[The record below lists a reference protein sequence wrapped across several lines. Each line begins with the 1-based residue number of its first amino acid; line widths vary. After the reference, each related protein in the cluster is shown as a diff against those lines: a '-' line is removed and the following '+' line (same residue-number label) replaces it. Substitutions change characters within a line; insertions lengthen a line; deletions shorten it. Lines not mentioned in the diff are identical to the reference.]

1 MESRNAAVARC
12 FAKQAW
18 KSKPMDSVR
27 HLSFDV
33 AVVGAG
39 PAGIA
44 AALAAADSGVT
55 VGLIDDNPAAGGQ
68 IWRGVQSA
76 PQNSASS
83 IWFQRLNK
91 SAVQLVRGAR
101 VFHAAKGE
109 LAAESDD
116 SAIQISY
123 GKLILTTGA
132 RELFLPFPGWTLPNV
147 TGAGGLQA
155 LLKSGL
161 DIAGKRVVI
170 AGTGPLLLA
179 VAAYARK
186 CGAKVVAICE
196 QTTRSR
202 MVRFGMK
209 MLLVPGKAPEA
220 LRFAYEL
227 RGIPHW
233 TDCWPVAAF
242 GSRRIESVR
251 ISRQGQTS
259 EIECDYL
266 ACGFLLIPNLELPRM
281 CGCRL
286 ESGFV
291 HVNEY
296 QQTSAPGIYC
306 AGEPTGIGG
315 LELALAEGEVAGYAA
330 TNWEDRAKHLFAK
343 RARYG
348 KGVRILKDA
357 FPLRPELKN
366 LARPDTLVCRCED
379 VPHERLREHG
389 CWRAAKLHARC
400 GMGPCQGRVCA
411 PAAEFLFGWQI
422 DSVRPPVFPVRC
434 ASLAAVPSHSAA
446 ARN

>member
-1 MESRNAAVARC
+1 
-12 FAKQAW
+12 
-18 KSKPMDSVR
+18 MDSVK
-27 HLSFDV
+27 HLRFDV
-33 AVVGAG
+33 IVVGAG

-44 AALAAADSGVT
+44 AALAAADSGKS
-55 VGLIDDNPAAGGQ
+55 VGLIDDNPTAGGQ
-68 IWRGVQSA
+68 IWRGSQSA
-76 PQNSASS
+76 PRKSASS
-83 IWFQRLNK
+83 IWFNRLRK
-91 SAVQLVRGAR
+91 SAVQIIGGAR
-101 VFHAAKGE
+101 VFHAANGE

-116 SAIQISY
+116 SAIQITY
-123 GKLILTTGA
+123 GKLIIATGA

-147 TGAGGLQA
+147 IGTGGLQA

-161 DIAGKRVVI
+161 EIAGKRVVI

-186 CGAKVVAICE
+186 CGAKVLGICE
-196 QTTRSR
+196 QTTRPR
-202 MVRFGMK
+202 MVGFGMK
-209 MLLVPGKAPEA
+209 MLLVRGKAPEV
-220 LRFAYEL
+220 LRFAYDL

-242 GSRRIESVR
+242 GNRRVESVR
-251 ISRQGQTS
+251 ISRQGLTS

-266 ACGFLLIPNLELPRM
+266 ACGFHLIPNSELPRM

-286 ESGFV
+286 QQGFV
-291 HVNEY
+291 QVDEY
-296 QQTSAPGIYC
+296 QQTSVAGTFC

-315 LELALAEGEVAGYAA
+315 LELALAEGEIAGYAA

-343 RARYG
+343 RARYQKVVG
-348 KGVRILKDA
+348 ILKDA

-379 VPHERLREHG
+379 VPHVRLCEHSS
-389 CWRAAKLHARC
+389 WRAAKLHARC

-411 PAAEFLFGWQI
+411 PAAEFLFGWEI

-434 ASLAAVPSHSAA
+434 SSLAAIRSHSAA
-446 ARN
+446 PRN

>member
-1 MESRNAAVARC
+1 
-12 FAKQAW
+12 
-18 KSKPMDSVR
+18 MDSFK
-27 HLSFDV
+27 HLRFDV

-44 AALAAADSGVT
+44 AALAAADSGRT

-68 IWRGVQSA
+68 IWRATHDSA
-76 PQNSASS
+76 RPSASS
-83 IWFQRLNK
+83 VRFDRLNK
-91 SAVQLVRGAR
+91 SAVQIVRGAR

-116 SAIQISY
+116 SAIQVSY
-123 GKLILTTGA
+123 GKLILATGA

-147 TGAGGLQA
+147 MGAGGLQA
-155 LLKSGL
+155 LVKSGL
-161 DIAGKRVVI
+161 DISGKRIVI

-179 VAAYARK
+179 VATYARK
-186 CGAKVVAICE
+186 CGAKVIGICE
-196 QTTRSR
+196 QTNRSR
-202 MVRFGMK
+202 MARFALK
-209 MLLVPGKAPEA
+209 MTLIPGKAAEA
-220 LRFAYEL
+220 LRFVYDL

-233 TDCWPVAAF
+233 TDCLPVAAF
-242 GSRRIESVR
+242 GNRQVETVR

-266 ACGFLLIPNLELPRM
+266 ACGFHLIPNVELPRM

-286 ESGFV
+286 RENFV
-291 HVNEY
+291 AVDEY
-296 QQTSAPGIYC
+296 QQTSVPGIYC

-315 LELALAEGEVAGYAA
+315 LELALAEGEIAGYAA
-330 TNWEDRAKHLFAK
+330 TNWEDRAKHLFAR
-343 RARYG
+343 RARYQ
-348 KGVRILKDA
+348 KVVRILQDA

-379 VPHERLREHG
+379 IPHERLCEHG
-389 CWRAAKLHARC
+389 GWRAAKLYTRC

-422 DSVRPPVFPVRC
+422 DSVRPPLFPVRC
-434 ASLAAVPSHSAA
+434 SSLAAIASRSAP
-446 ARN
+446 RN

>member
-1 MESRNAAVARC
+1 
-12 FAKQAW
+12 
-18 KSKPMDSVR
+18 MDSVK
-27 HLSFDV
+27 HLRFDV

-39 PAGIA
+39 PAGIS
-44 AALAAADSGVT
+44 AALAAADSGRT
-55 VGLIDDNPAAGGQ
+55 IGLIDDNPAAGGQ
-68 IWRGVQSA
+68 IWRAAYNSA
-76 PQNSASS
+76 RLSASS
-83 IWFQRLNK
+83 IWFDRLNK
-91 SAVQLVRGAR
+91 SAVQIVRGAR
-101 VFHAAKGE
+101 VFHAAAGE

-116 SAIQISY
+116 SVIQISY

-147 TGAGGLQA
+147 MGAGGLQA
-155 LLKSGL
+155 LIKSGL
-161 DIAGKRVVI
+161 DISGKRIVI

-179 VAAYARK
+179 VAAYAGK
-186 CGAKVVAICE
+186 CGAKVIGICE

-202 MVRFGMK
+202 MARFGLNM
-209 MLLVPGKAPEA
+209 MLIPGKAAET

-242 GSRRIESVR
+242 GNRRVETVR
-251 ISRQGQTS
+251 ISRHGQIT

-266 ACGFLLIPNLELPRM
+266 ACGFHLIPNVELPRM
-281 CGCRL
+281 CGCGLRDN
-286 ESGFV
+286 FV
-291 HVNEY
+291 AVDEY
-296 QQTSAPGIYC
+296 QQTSVPGIFC

-315 LELALAEGEVAGYAA
+315 VDLALVEGEIAGYAA

-343 RARYG
+343 RARFQ
-348 KGVRILKDA
+348 KVVRILQDA

-379 VPHERLREHG
+379 VPHERLCKHTS
-389 CWRAAKLHARC
+389 WRAAKLHARC

-422 DSVRPPVFPVRC
+422 DSVRPPLFPVRC
-434 ASLAAVPSHSAA
+434 SSLTAMSPHSAA
-446 ARN
+446 RN

>member
-1 MESRNAAVARC
+1 
-12 FAKQAW
+12 
-18 KSKPMDSVR
+18 MDSVK
-27 HLSFDV
+27 HLRFDV

-44 AALAAADSGVT
+44 AALAAADSGKT

-68 IWRGVQSA
+68 IWRGAQNVQRHSVSA
-76 PQNSASS
+76 V
-83 IWFQRLNK
+83 WLERLNK
-91 SAVQLVRGAR
+91 SAIQLVRGAR
-101 VFHAAKGE
+101 VFHAADGE

-123 GKLILTTGA
+123 GKLILATGA
-132 RELFLPFPGWTLPNV
+132 RELYLPFPGWTLPNV
-147 TGAGGLQA
+147 MGAGGLQA
-155 LLKSGL
+155 LVKSGL
-161 DIAGKRVVI
+161 DIAGKRIVV

-186 CGAKVVAICE
+186 CGAKVVGICE
-196 QTTRSR
+196 QTTRPR
-202 MVRFGMK
+202 MARFGMK
-209 MLLVPGKAPEA
+209 MMLVPGKAAEA

-242 GSRRIESVR
+242 GNRRLESVR

-266 ACGFLLIPNLELPRM
+266 ACGFHLIPNVELPRM
-281 CGCRL
+281 CGCQL
-286 ESGFV
+286 KNGFV
-291 HVNEY
+291 DVNEY
-296 QQTSAPGIYC
+296 QQTSVAGTYC

-315 LELALAEGEVAGYAA
+315 LELALVEGEIAGYAA
-330 TNWEDRAKHLFAK
+330 TNWEDRAKHLIPK
-343 RARYG
+343 RARYQTV
-348 KGVRILKDA
+348 VRILKAA

-366 LARPDTLVCRCED
+366 LARPDTLVCRCDD
-379 VPHERLREHG
+379 VSHERLCEHTS
-389 CWRAAKLHARC
+389 WRAAKLHTRC

-422 DSVRPPVFPVRC
+422 DSVRPPLYPVRC
-434 ASLAAVPSHSAA
+434 SSLAAIPSHSVP
-446 ARN
+446 RN

>member
-1 MESRNAAVARC
+1 
-12 FAKQAW
+12 
-18 KSKPMDSVR
+18 MDSVK
-27 HLSFDV
+27 HLRFDV

-44 AALAAADSGVT
+44 AALAAADSGRS

-68 IWRGVQSA
+68 IWRGAHDSTR
-76 PQNSASS
+76 PSASS
-83 IWFQRLNK
+83 TWFDRLNK
-91 SAVQLVRGAR
+91 SAVQIVRGAR
-101 VFHAAKGE
+101 VFHATQGE

-116 SAIQISY
+116 SVIQTSY
-123 GKLILTTGA
+123 GKLILATGA

-147 TGAGGLQA
+147 MGAGGLQA
-155 LLKSGL
+155 LVKSGL
-161 DIAGKRVVI
+161 DISGKRIVI

-186 CGAKVVAICE
+186 SGAKVIGICE

-202 MVRFGMK
+202 MARFGLQM
-209 MLLVPGKAPEA
+209 MLVPGKAAEA
-220 LRFAYEL
+220 LRFAYDL

-233 TDCWPVAAF
+233 TACWPVAAF
-242 GSRRIESVR
+242 GNRRLESVR
-251 ISRQGQTS
+251 ISRHGQIS

-266 ACGFLLIPNLELPRM
+266 ACGFHLIPNIELPRM

-286 ESGFV
+286 RENFV
-291 HVNEY
+291 QVGEY
-296 QQTSAPGIYC
+296 QQSSVPGIFC

-315 LELALAEGEVAGYAA
+315 LELALVEGEIAGYAA

-343 RARYG
+343 RARYQ
-348 KGVRILKDA
+348 KVVRILQDA

-379 VPHERLREHG
+379 VPHERLSQYSS
-389 CWRAAKLHARC
+389 WRAAKLYARC

-422 DSVRPPVFPVRC
+422 NSIRPPLFPVRC
-434 ASLAAVPSHSAA
+434 SSLAAIASHSAP
-446 ARN
+446 RN

>member
-1 MESRNAAVARC
+1 
-12 FAKQAW
+12 
-18 KSKPMDSVR
+18 MDSVK
-27 HLSFDV
+27 HLRFDV
-33 AVVGAG
+33 IVVGAG

-44 AALAAADSGVT
+44 AALAAADSGKS
-55 VGLIDDNPAAGGQ
+55 VGLIDDNPTAGGQ
-68 IWRGVQSA
+68 IWRGSQSA
-76 PQNSASS
+76 PRKSASS
-83 IWFQRLNK
+83 IWFNRLRK
-91 SAVQLVRGAR
+91 SAVQIIGGAR
-101 VFHAAKGE
+101 VFHAANGE

-116 SAIQISY
+116 SAIQITY
-123 GKLILTTGA
+123 GKLIIATGA

-147 TGAGGLQA
+147 IGTGGLQA

-161 DIAGKRVVI
+161 EIAGKRVVI

-186 CGAKVVAICE
+186 CGAKVLGICE
-196 QTTRSR
+196 QTTRPR
-202 MVRFGMK
+202 MVGFGMK
-209 MLLVPGKAPEA
+209 MLLVRGKAPEA
-220 LRFAYEL
+220 LRFAYDL

-242 GSRRIESVR
+242 GNRRVESVR
-251 ISRQGQTS
+251 ISRQGLTS

-266 ACGFLLIPNLELPRM
+266 ACGFHLIPNSELPRM

-286 ESGFV
+286 QQGFV
-291 HVNEY
+291 QVNEY
-296 QQTSAPGIYC
+296 QQTSVAGTFC

-315 LELALAEGEVAGYAA
+315 LELALAEGEIAGYAA

-343 RARYG
+343 RARYQKVVG
-348 KGVRILKDA
+348 ILKDA

-379 VPHERLREHG
+379 VPHVRLCEHSS
-389 CWRAAKLHARC
+389 WRAAKLHARC

-411 PAAEFLFGWQI
+411 PAAEFLFGWEI

-434 ASLAAVPSHSAA
+434 SSLAAIRSHSAA
-446 ARN
+446 PRN

>member
-1 MESRNAAVARC
+1 
-12 FAKQAW
+12 
-18 KSKPMDSVR
+18 MDSVK
-27 HLSFDV
+27 HLRFDV
-33 AVVGAG
+33 IVVGAG

-44 AALAAADSGVT
+44 AALAAADSGKS
-55 VGLIDDNPAAGGQ
+55 VGLIDDNPTAGGQ
-68 IWRGVQSA
+68 IWRGSQSA
-76 PQNSASS
+76 PRKSASS
-83 IWFQRLNK
+83 IWFNRLRK
-91 SAVQLVRGAR
+91 SAVQIIGGAR
-101 VFHAAKGE
+101 VFLAANGE

-116 SAIQISY
+116 SAIQITY
-123 GKLILTTGA
+123 GKLIIATGA

-147 TGAGGLQA
+147 MGTGGLQA

-161 DIAGKRVVI
+161 EIAGKRVVI

-186 CGAKVVAICE
+186 CGAKVLGICE
-196 QTTRSR
+196 QTTRPR
-202 MVRFGMK
+202 MVGFGMK
-209 MLLVPGKAPEA
+209 MLLVRGKAPEV
-220 LRFAYEL
+220 LRFAYDL

-242 GSRRIESVR
+242 GNRRVESVR
-251 ISRQGQTS
+251 ISRQGLTS

-266 ACGFLLIPNLELPRM
+266 ACGFHLIPNSELPRM

-286 ESGFV
+286 QQGFV
-291 HVNEY
+291 QVDEY
-296 QQTSAPGIYC
+296 QQTSVAGTFC

-315 LELALAEGEVAGYAA
+315 LELALAEGEIAGYAA

-343 RARYG
+343 RARYQKVVG
-348 KGVRILKDA
+348 ILKDA

-379 VPHERLREHG
+379 VPHVRLCEHSS
-389 CWRAAKLHARC
+389 WRAAKLHARC

-411 PAAEFLFGWQI
+411 PAAEFLFGWEI

-434 ASLAAVPSHSAA
+434 SSLAAIRSHSAA
-446 ARN
+446 PRN